1 MVFVL
6 TVDQVDSRHHDDR
19 VAAAVHDV
27 TQQFAPWLV
36 GEPERTAGDEFQ
48 VATRHG
54 TVALDI
60 ALQLLRAEGWS
71 VGAGVGTA
79 TLPLGESVRAMRG
92 SAFVNARQ
100 AVTIAK
106 KRPTRF
112 ALVADPGAVAAQNL
126 DPLIRLLVALR
137 DRRTPEGWELYDLL
151 DADGAGAEPPLTLTA
166 AAARLGIT
174 VQAAS
179 QRSLTAGLR
188 LDSEAR
194 ASLGSMLDSVSER
207 IDP

>member
-1 MVFVL
+1 MFVL

-19 VAAAVHDV
+19 VAAAVDDV
-27 TQQFAPWLV
+27 AEHFAPRLV
-36 GEPERTAGDEFQ
+36 GKPERTAGDEFQ
-48 VATRHG
+48 VATRFG
-54 TVALDI
+54 SVALDI
-60 ALQLLRAEGWS
+60 ALRLLRAESWS
-71 VGAGVGTA
+71 VGVGVGIA
-79 TLPLGESVRAMRG
+79 DLPLAESVRAMSG
-92 SAFVNARQ
+92 AAFVNARQ
-100 AVTIAK
+100 AVTVAK
-106 KRPTRF
+106 KRPSRF
-112 ALVADPGAVAAQNL
+112 ALVADSEVVAAQSL

-151 DADGAGAEPPLTLTA
+151 DGDGTGAEPPLTLTA

-188 LDSEAR
+188 LDREAR
-194 ASLGSMLDSVSER
+194 AALGSMLDIEGER